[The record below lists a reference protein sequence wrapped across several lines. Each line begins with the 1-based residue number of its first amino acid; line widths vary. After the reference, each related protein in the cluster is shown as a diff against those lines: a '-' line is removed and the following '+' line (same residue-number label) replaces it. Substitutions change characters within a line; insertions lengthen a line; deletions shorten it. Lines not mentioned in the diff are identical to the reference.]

1 MVGIKVMSTAEWA
14 ALGDVIGGLGVI
26 ASLVFLAIQVR
37 QNTRQ
42 IRSQGFQTAL
52 RQFLTSFENTT
63 ANLQDADLF
72 HRGLDDFH
80 GLSARE
86 QGVFHSKMHSMLV
99 GFNTVWNM
107 HQHGLVPLHE
117 LHAMRGLFATMLG
130 TNGGLAWWKAFKHV
144 PPPVLVRY
152 LDDALAHRRTDGA
165 AKGAFPWLEAD
176 VAPGSGAIVRVA
188 DDRESTVSSLNDR
201 GRQQT

>member
-1 MVGIKVMSTAEWA
+1 MSTAEWA

-42 IRSQGFQTAL
+42 MRSQGFQTAL

-72 HRGLDDFH
+72 RRGLDDFH
-80 GLSARE
+80 GLSVRE

-117 LHAMRGLFATMLG
+117 VHAMRGLFVTMLG
-130 TNGGLAWWKAFKHV
+130 TNGGLAWWKAFRHV

-152 LDDALAHRRTDGA
+152 LDDALAHRRADDA
-165 AKGAFPWLEAD
+165 PKGTFPWLEAAA
-176 VAPGSGAIVRVA
+176 APSSGPIVRGS
-188 DDRESTVSSLNDR
+188 DDHDPIVS
-201 GRQQT
+201 